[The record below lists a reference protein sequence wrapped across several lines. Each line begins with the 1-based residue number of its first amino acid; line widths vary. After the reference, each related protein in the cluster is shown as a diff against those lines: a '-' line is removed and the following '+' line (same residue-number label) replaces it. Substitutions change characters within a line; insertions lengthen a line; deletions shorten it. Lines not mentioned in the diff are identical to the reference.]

1 MQIESVWWDEQHEC
15 NVITVKMPSR
25 VPGAVT
31 VAEDGTYVMLI
42 NADKV
47 DEQRKCAYRH
57 ECQHIEDDDLYSSES
72 VGDIE
77 CRTHRKAA

>member
-1 MQIESVWWDEQHEC
+1 MQIESVWWDERHEC

-42 NADKV
+42 NANKDE
-47 DEQRKCAYRH
+47 EQRKCAYRH
-57 ECQHIEDDDLYSSES
+57 ECQHIESDDLYSPES
-72 VGDIE
+72 VCDIE
-77 CRTHRKAA
+77 CRAHGKAG

>member
-42 NADKV
+42 NANEDE
-47 DEQRKCAYRH
+47 EQRKRTYRH
-57 ECQHIEDDDLYSSES
+57 ECVHIESDDLYSSES
-72 VGDIE
+72 ADNIE
-77 CRTHRKAA
+77 CRAHGKAG